1 MNMNHRQIQ
10 LCILPDGKVQAEVMG
25 FRGKKCTDHIAIL
38 EALLDA
44 EAIDSDYRP
53 EYWLSETE
61 TTPVQQEE
69 TETEMEAWKVTARTG
84 G

>member
-1 MNMNHRQIQ
+1 MTHCQIQ
-10 LCILPDGKVQAEVMG
+10 LHILPDGKVQAEVMG
-25 FRGKKCTDHIAIL
+25 FRGKKCTDYIAIL

-61 TTPVQQEE
+61 SAPLRQEE
-69 TETEMEAWKVTARTG
+69 GKAARDERKVTTG

>member
-1 MNMNHRQIQ
+1 MTRQIQ
-10 LCILPDGKVQAEVMG
+10 LRILPDGKVQAEVLG
-25 FRGKKCTDHIAIL
+25 FRGKKCTDYIAIL

-44 EAIDSDYRP
+44 EAVDSDYRP

-61 TTPVQQEE
+61 TISARQVEE
-69 TETEMEAWKVTARTG
+69 EMAREEQKITTRTG